1 MPTLPRPSGYLTVPG
16 AGPAPEGWPADLP
29 PPEQPAGADA
39 KDADEAA
46 EAVGAYAAAAL
57 VSPAWQLREAGALWL
72 ERCLLPGVRAGPS
85 ALGARFQ
92 RLT

>member
-1 MPTLPRPSGYLTVPG
+1 MGVAPLPRLRSCLTASC
-16 AGPAPEGWPADLP
+16 AGPAPGGWPADLP
-29 PPEQPAGADA
+29 APEQPAGMDA

-72 ERCLLPGVRAGPS
+72 ERCLLPGVRA
-85 ALGARFQ
+85 AL
-92 RLT
+92 LTL